1 MDPNRE
7 FLEYLDIQPEAEFL
21 SKGDLLERVRAL
33 GGHISPRNLAFYTA
47 EGLVPRS
54 IRVGSRV
61 GAYPRSVASLLAWI
75 SRARERGLPIDA
87 IRELTPLW
95 RFLYRAVHKDGELD
109 LSELEYVAR
118 QHATSSEA
126 AWAVPSVVN
135 EVLHCPNC
143 ISKMRLILKNQQVEA
158 ADEPMTISFEMTTI
172 EPGAASARPVAV
184 TTITLP
190 VVRDTDGEDPRTIVL
205 GTPVGVPVDRSP
217 IPDDEEVELT
227 AKPTSQEIRTGD
239 QTPDPAARTTKRK
252 TAAR

>member
-7 FLEYLDIQPEAEFL
+7 FLEYLDIQADAEFL
-21 SKGDLLERVRAL
+21 SKADLLERVRAL

-61 GAYPRSVASLLAWI
+61 GAYPRSVASLLVWI
-75 SRARERGLPIDA
+75 SRARERGLPLDA

-143 ISKMRLILKNQQVEA
+143 VAKMRFILKNQEVEA
-158 ADEPMTISFEMTTI
+158 VDAPMTISFEMTTI
-172 EPGAASARPVAV
+172 EPGAVSARPVAV

-190 VVRDTDGEDPRTIVL
+190 VLRDIDGEDPRTIVL

-217 IPDDEEVELT
+217 IPDDDEVELT
-227 AKPTSQEIRTGD
+227 TKSTSVETRTRERTRK
-239 QTPDPAARTTKRK
+239 QAARATTRK
-252 TAAR
+252 TNSR